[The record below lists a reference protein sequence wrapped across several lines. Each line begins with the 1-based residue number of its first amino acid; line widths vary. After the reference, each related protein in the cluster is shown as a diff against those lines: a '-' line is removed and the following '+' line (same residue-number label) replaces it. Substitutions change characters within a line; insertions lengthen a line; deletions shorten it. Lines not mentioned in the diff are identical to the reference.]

1 VRISRLSIKNVLS
14 FRDETVIEFDDSL
27 NILVGPNG
35 GVTLYTDLDATVGAA
50 LFPGSSSWSVVSDR
64 NAKANFAPVDGV
76 AILDALVGLPIA
88 TWNYTTQ
95 AEGIRHM
102 GPMAQDFYAA
112 YGLGETDTGISTVD
126 ADGVALAAI
135 QGLYTVVQE
144 KDAALAAQQ
153 AEIAALRAAQAETD
167 ERLAAL
173 EAARVET
180 SRRDVSTDTVQLAVV
195 LVVGLLAGAVIGA
208 GAFAL
213 GRRLP
218 IRQ

>member
-1 VRISRLSIKNVLS
+1 MRISRLSIKNVLS